1 MRIISFSLT
10 TGQMLFNVTNVDDTP
25 YKTADMPYAQPTAV
39 ADHGKLAILM
49 RKGYF
54 NIYDE
59 MTGKFLFKTETMDY
73 PWDEPGLEHTTYN
86 QLTE

>member
-1 MRIISFSLT
+1 
-10 TGQMLFNVTNVDDTP
+10 
-25 YKTADMPYAQPTAV
+25 MPYAQPTAV